1 MTGSQPPAWPA
12 QPADFWQVLTGRRS
26 VRAFERSQNVSDE
39 QVQQLLQAA
48 IAAPSAGNMQPWF
61 FYVVR
66 DLEVRR
72 RLARAAWGQ
81 DFVAEAPVAIVVCA
95 EPERSARRY
104 ADRGRELYC
113 LQDTAAATENI
124 LLTAVALGLAAC
136 WVGAF
141 DEAAAAQALHLPPTQ
156 RPVAILPIGHPAESP
171 ARRPRRPLSEVS
183 RTV

>member
-1 MTGSQPPAWPA
+1 MTRVQSSVETP
-12 QPADFWQVLTGRRS
+12 QPADFWQVLAGRRS

-66 DLEVRR
+66 DVEVRR
-72 RLARAAWGQ
+72 RLAQAAWGQ
-81 DFVAEAPVAIVVCA
+81 GFVAEAPVAIVVCA

-104 ADRGRELYC
+104 GDRGRDLYC

-124 LLTAVALGLAAC
+124 LLTAVAMGLAAC

-141 DEAAAAQALHLPPTQ
+141 DEAAAAQALQ
-156 RPVAILPIGHPAESP
+156 DRKSV
-171 ARRPRRPLSEVS
+171 V
-183 RTV
+183 

>member
-1 MTGSQPPAWPA
+1 MTGSQSAAGTA
-12 QPADFWQVLTGRRS
+12 QPVGFWQVLAGRRS
-26 VRAFERSQNVSDE
+26 VRAFARTKNVSNE
-39 QVQQLLQAA
+39 QIQQLLQAA

-66 DLEVRR
+66 DLEVRQ
-72 RLARAAWGQ
+72 RLAQAAWGQ
-81 DFVAEAPVAIVVCA
+81 DFVAEASVAIVVCA

-104 ADRGRELYC
+104 GERGRELYC

-124 LLTAVALGLAAC
+124 LLTAVALDLAAC

-171 ARRPRRPLSEVS
+171 SRRPRRPLSEVS

>member
-1 MTGSQPPAWPA
+1 MTGSQSAAGTA
-12 QPADFWQVLTGRRS
+12 QPADFWQVLAGRRS
-26 VRAFERSQNVSDE
+26 VRAFERSKNVSDE

-66 DLEVRR
+66 DLEVRQ
-72 RLARAAWGQ
+72 RLAQAAWGQ
-81 DFVAEAPVAIVVCA
+81 GFVAEAPLAIVVCA
-95 EPERSARRY
+95 EPERSAMRY
-104 ADRGRELYC
+104 GDRGRELYC

-156 RPVAILPIGHPAESP
+156 RPVAILPIGHPAEST

-183 RTV
+183 RSV

>member
-1 MTGSQPPAWPA
+1 MTRVQSSVETP
-12 QPADFWQVLTGRRS
+12 QPADFWQVLAGRRS

-66 DLEVRR
+66 DVEVRR
-72 RLARAAWGQ
+72 RLAQAAWGQ
-81 DFVAEAPVAIVVCA
+81 GFVAEAPVAIVVCA

-104 ADRGRELYC
+104 GDRGRDLYC

-124 LLTAVALGLAAC
+124 LLTAVAMGLAAC

-183 RTV
+183 RSV